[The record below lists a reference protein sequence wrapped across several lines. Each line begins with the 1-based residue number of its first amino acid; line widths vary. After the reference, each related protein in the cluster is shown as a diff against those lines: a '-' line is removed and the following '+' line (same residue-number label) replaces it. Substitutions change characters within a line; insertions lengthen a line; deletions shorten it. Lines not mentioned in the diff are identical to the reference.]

1 MELLLYEALW
11 YEYIFLAVG
20 AIAFTFTVTL
30 VILIVVSIFG
40 LILYTSCT
48 FIWSDPKQYWNWF
61 SDLCV
66 FGIFRNVRY
75 YVHQLGRHLNSKNQY
90 TWWLKILDNQ
100 NQKLGT
106 QSELNYKIQICR
118 IFVILNGTN
127 TYL

>member
-48 FIWSDPKQYWNWF
+48 FI
-61 SDLCV
+61 
-66 FGIFRNVRY
+66 
-75 YVHQLGRHLNSKNQY
+75 
-90 TWWLKILDNQ
+90 
-100 NQKLGT
+100 
-106 QSELNYKIQICR
+106 
-118 IFVILNGTN
+118 
-127 TYL
+127 